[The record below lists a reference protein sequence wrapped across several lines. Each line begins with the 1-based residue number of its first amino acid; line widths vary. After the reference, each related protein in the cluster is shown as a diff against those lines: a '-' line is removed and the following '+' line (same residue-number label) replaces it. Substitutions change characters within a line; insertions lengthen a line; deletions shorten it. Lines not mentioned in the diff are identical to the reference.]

1 MLRPD
6 IVHLF
11 RMMTSNRDSPTS
23 KDTPPLT
30 PDGEHEG
37 DWSWLN
43 DNNNTQATS
52 SSADQ
57 KAKPN
62 GLRYGVSDVPPLG
75 LSIVL
80 GIQHYLTMLGATF
93 LSKCIWYIFYFT
105 SSSYH
110 ITHRVCYHLY
120 LCIVPLLVCPAMG
133 ADMAQTGQVV
143 CTMFFV
149 SGLNT
154 LVSET
159 IYIQYD
165 T

>member
-43 DNNNTQATS
+43 DNNNTQATP

-105 SSSYH
+105 S
-110 ITHRVCYHLY
+110 
-120 LCIVPLLVCPAMG
+120 
-133 ADMAQTGQVV
+133 
-143 CTMFFV
+143 
-149 SGLNT
+149 
-154 LVSET
+154 
-159 IYIQYD
+159 
-165 T
+165 